1 MRRGGGA
8 LAKFRG
14 GRLTG
19 RPGWTQPVTTLQR
32 LCTGTVNSPIFGSIK
47 PFPADPYGNISSMH
61 DTNHKGNVAE
71 AAIAAEATKLGI
83 PVLKPLVEHTRY
95 DLVFEVDDSLFRI
108 QCKWAPLR
116 EDVVV
121 VNLMS
126 ACYTS
131 GGRQIRR
138 PYTAAEIDA
147 VAVYCQA
154 LDECYLVTAEMFDGR
169 RGLHLRVG
177 PPRNG
182 QLAQLNWA
190 ADYRLSGAVAQLGR
204 ACGWQPQGRGFESHQ
219 LHSSIGIEQA
229 VVGAH
234 DFRRRFGWYMQ
245 RSAPGEEFLVTR
257 RGKPYVR
264 LLPAP
269 EQLAL
274 NGGER
279 NGGPAGP

>member
-1 MRRGGGA
+1 
-8 LAKFRG
+8 
-14 GRLTG
+14 
-19 RPGWTQPVTTLQR
+19 
-32 LCTGTVNSPIFGSIK
+32 
-47 PFPADPYGNISSMH
+47 MH

-95 DLVFEVDDSLFRI
+95 DLVFEVEDRLFRV

-116 EDVVV
+116 DDVIV

-126 ACYTS
+126 TRYTS
-131 GGRQIRR
+131 RGRPISR
-138 PYTAAEIDA
+138 PYTASEIDA
-147 VAVYCQA
+147 VAIYCEV
-154 LDECYLVTAEMFDGR
+154 LDECFLVTAEMFDGR

-182 QLAQLNWA
+182 QVAQLNWA

-219 LHSSIGIEQA
+219 LHSSIPTPTHQH

-234 DFRRRFGWYMQ
+234 DFRNRFGWYME
-245 RSAPGEEFLVTR
+245 RATSGERFLVTR
-257 RGKPYVR
+257 RGEPYVR
-264 LLPAP
+264 LVPAR
-269 EQLAL
+269 EQLPL
-274 NGGER
+274 TSPER
-279 NGGPAGP
+279 NGAPAGP